1 MNPRLAALSICLA
14 IMVAVLFFGIV
25 PAVMPGRTLMAPYR
39 RRLDQRRGD
48 HGWKPVS
55 VSQAVKL
62 ADGEFASGLLMMRT
76 MEGEKQYRRMSVAE
90 ELLTRMEMGQDF

>member
-1 MNPRLAALSICLA
+1 MTLRLVALSICLA

-25 PAVMPGRTLMAPYR
+25 PAVMPGRTLMADYR
-39 RRLDQRRGD
+39 KRLDKCRDD
-48 HGWKPVS
+48 HGWEPAS
-55 VSQAVKL
+55 VSQAMKL

-76 MEGEKQYRRMSVAE
+76 MEGDKQYRHMSVAE